1 MKKRALMA
9 FPKLTATEEMKQIA
23 ASDMPRKEKTKY
35 GYVTEVCDYYVY
47 LRCVVQAGILKAA
60 LFFPDYLRLDGNNP
74 VYEVYLDKENRQFTT
89 YDCLN
94 QKWSEAKLD
103 RLDWKHWYAKSSW
116 VSEEEAAVIQT
127 YLDNDKRGAS
137 AILQFQRA
145 VRDEQLVQR
154 HRLETDPW
162 DKDLEQVPEL
172 PKDWNRWVNKVAI
185 QQNYIYYHYKK
196 GGAKTGYCTYCEKEV
211 PIKGHPHH
219 NQEGY
224 CSCCRHPVVFKAYG
238 RAGYMQTEKYFAYL
252 IQRCKDGFVVREFQA
267 DRTYRKESLPNS
279 KLYCQEIRRTIYD
292 RELKPR
298 SYYWGMYKQRNMR
311 WISCSPCS
319 YDWHGAENGRVY
331 GKTLPHLE
339 KHELRC
345 TGLVQWIRKQKS
357 IDPESYLAVW
367 RRLPQM
373 EQIWKSGL
381 SKLTKECFKNCDVV
395 RQMILYPEAPRL
407 IRALGLDSQGFNR
420 LRQMDGDTEDL
431 GWLQVEK
438 KRGKPITNELLRWFR
453 IHKIRAKDILF
464 IVDRMSP
471 LQICNYLQKQK
482 KYFDGSLH
490 NLSFIE
496 DLELMAGNR
505 ILVSKRNMIIPHV
518 EENLD
523 RGGFSMVD
531 TIPHVC
537 PCCGQPTRIHES
549 SGKGENGEDR
559 IIKTLYCDNPDCET
573 RRLKKFV
580 HFVSQKAMDIEGLSE
595 ATLEKFIG
603 QGFIHS
609 YLDIY
614 RLDRYRAEIVRMDGF
629 GEKSWQ
635 RLWDAI
641 QQSRNTTFE
650 RYLISMDIPMIGNT
664 ASKVLGRVFHYDLDE
679 FRDAVYGGY
688 DFRQLPDFGETLHN
702 NIHDWFCVEDN
713 FCIWE
718 ELQTMMSIQK
728 PAVAEHSEDRVQD
741 NPFVGKTI
749 VVTGKVEPYTRDGIN
764 DLIESLGAHAGSSV
778 SKKTD
783 YLVCGE
789 NAGSKLSKARDLGVT
804 VLSPAEFFSMAGAE

>member
-1 MKKRALMA
+1 MIAYKGFRPGLICRGYQFVMG
-9 FPKLTATEEMKQIA
+9 LNTTE
-23 ASDMPRKEKTKY
+23 
-35 GYVTEVCDYYVY
+35 
-47 LRCVVQAGILKAA
+47 KANC
-60 LFFPDYLRLDGNNP
+60 R
-74 VYEVYLDKENRQFTT
+74 ENGFHCAEDPL
-89 YDCLN
+89 DCL
-94 QKWSEAKLD
+94 
-103 RLDWKHWYAKSSW
+103 
-116 VSEEEAAVIQT
+116 
-127 YLDNDKRGAS
+127 
-137 AILQFQRA
+137 
-145 VRDEQLVQR
+145 
-154 HRLETDPW
+154 
-162 DKDLEQVPEL
+162 
-172 PKDWNRWVNKVAI
+172 
-185 QQNYIYYHYKK
+185 
-196 GGAKTGYCTYCEKEV
+196 
-211 PIKGHPHH
+211 
-219 NQEGY
+219 
-224 CSCCRHPVVFKAYG
+224 
-238 RAGYMQTEKYFAYL
+238 
-252 IQRCKDGFVVREFQA
+252 
-267 DRTYRKESLPNS
+267 
-279 KLYCQEIRRTIYD
+279 
-292 RELKPR
+292 
-298 SYYWGMYKQRNMR
+298 SYY
-311 WISCSPCS
+311 SS
-319 YDWHGAENGRVY
+319 
-331 GKTLPHLE
+331 LE
-339 KHELRC
+339 HSEYYIVNAGGDIDEDEHDSKIACTELTVIKR
-345 TGLVQWIRKQKS
+345 
-357 IDPESYLAVW
+357 
-367 RRLPQM
+367 
-373 EQIWKSGL
+373 
-381 SKLTKECFKNCDVV
+381 LTKEELFLHGLAYMVDHPRRVWSSHVAANRAMANCGYAVV
-395 RQMILYPEAPRL
+395 RGKDPVATGRLGDILAFAKEAP
-407 IRALGLDSQGFNR
+407 DSESIVQVAVGR
-420 LRQMDGDTEDL
+420 IDGVTL
-431 GWLQVEK
+431 
-438 KRGKPITNELLRWFR
+438 
-453 IHKIRAKDILF
+453 
-464 IVDRMSP
+464 
-471 LQICNYLQKQK
+471 
-482 KYFDGSLH
+482 
-490 NLSFIE
+490 
-496 DLELMAGNR
+496 
-505 ILVSKRNMIIPHV
+505 SKRNMIIPHV

-523 RGGFSMVD
+523 RGGFSMAD

-549 SGKGENGEDR
+549 SGKGEKSEDR

-718 ELQTMMSIQK
+718 ELQTMMNIQK

>member
-311 WISCSPCS
+311 
-319 YDWHGAENGRVY
+319 
-331 GKTLPHLE
+331 
-339 KHELRC
+339 
-345 TGLVQWIRKQKS
+345 
-357 IDPESYLAVW
+357 
-367 RRLPQM
+367 
-373 EQIWKSGL
+373 
-381 SKLTKECFKNCDVV
+381 
-395 RQMILYPEAPRL
+395 
-407 IRALGLDSQGFNR
+407 
-420 LRQMDGDTEDL
+420 
-431 GWLQVEK
+431 
-438 KRGKPITNELLRWFR
+438 
-453 IHKIRAKDILF
+453 
-464 IVDRMSP
+464 
-471 LQICNYLQKQK
+471 
-482 KYFDGSLH
+482 
-490 NLSFIE
+490 
-496 DLELMAGNR
+496 
-505 ILVSKRNMIIPHV
+505 
-518 EENLD
+518 
-523 RGGFSMVD
+523 
-531 TIPHVC
+531 
-537 PCCGQPTRIHES
+537 
-549 SGKGENGEDR
+549 
-559 IIKTLYCDNPDCET
+559 
-573 RRLKKFV
+573 
-580 HFVSQKAMDIEGLSE
+580 
-595 ATLEKFIG
+595 
-603 QGFIHS
+603 
-609 YLDIY
+609 
-614 RLDRYRAEIVRMDGF
+614 
-629 GEKSWQ
+629 
-635 RLWDAI
+635 
-641 QQSRNTTFE
+641 
-650 RYLISMDIPMIGNT
+650 
-664 ASKVLGRVFHYDLDE
+664 
-679 FRDAVYGGY
+679 
-688 DFRQLPDFGETLHN
+688 
-702 NIHDWFCVEDN
+702 
-713 FCIWE
+713 
-718 ELQTMMSIQK
+718 
-728 PAVAEHSEDRVQD
+728 
-741 NPFVGKTI
+741 
-749 VVTGKVEPYTRDGIN
+749 
-764 DLIESLGAHAGSSV
+764 
-778 SKKTD
+778 
-783 YLVCGE
+783 
-789 NAGSKLSKARDLGVT
+789 
-804 VLSPAEFFSMAGAE
+804 

>member
-1 MKKRALMA
+1 MEQNTLRKQRELTDRLNRYRNEYYNLNSPSVSDAVYDRLFEELQDLESATGVQMSNSPTNTVGYPAVSKLEKTNHSIPLLSLDKGKNAEDLCRFMGEHQVMFMLKLDGLTI
-9 FPKLTATEEMKQIA
+9 KLTYENGELVEAATRGDGDEGEIVTHNARAISGIPAHIQYPGRLVVTGEAFIRPRDFERLNTSIVDENGETYKNGRNLA
-23 ASDMPRKEKTKY
+23 AGSVRLRDAGECMERCVTFMPFNVLEGFDDLPRKSERLKEIRPLGFTPCKYLVTKRPLTQAE
-35 GYVTEVCDYYVY
+35 TED
-47 LRCVVQAGILKAA
+47 GIKQL
-60 LFFPDYLRLDGNNP
+60 
-74 VYEVYLDKENRQFTT
+74 Q
-89 YDCLN
+89 
-94 QKWSEAKLD
+94 Q
-103 RLDWKHWYAKSSW
+103 YAKDSDIPIDGI
-116 VSEEEAAVIQT
+116 VVT
-127 YLDNDKRGAS
+127 YNDIAFSKRCG
-137 AILQFQRA
+137 RTG
-145 VRDEQLVQR
+145 
-154 HRLETDPW
+154 H
-162 DKDLEQVPEL
+162 
-172 PKDWNRWVNKVAI
+172 
-185 QQNYIYYHYKK
+185 HYKD
-196 GGAKTGYCTYCEKEV
+196 GL
-211 PIKGHPHH
+211 
-219 NQEGY
+219 
-224 CSCCRHPVVFKAYG
+224 AYKF
-238 RAGYMQTEKYFAYL
+238 EDDL
-252 IQRCKDGFVVREFQA
+252 H
-267 DRTYRKESLPNS
+267 ESLLQYIEWTPGRTG
-279 KLYCQEIRRTIYD
+279 EIAPVAVFTPV
-292 RELKPR
+292 E
-298 SYYWGMYKQRNMR
+298 
-311 WISCSPCS
+311 
-319 YDWHGAENGRVY
+319 
-331 GKTLPHLE
+331 
-339 KHELRC
+339 
-345 TGLVQWIRKQKS
+345 
-357 IDPESYLAVW
+357 IDGCEVS
-367 RRLPQM
+367 
-373 EQIWKSGL
+373 
-381 SKLTKECFKNCDVV
+381 
-395 RQMILYPEAPRL
+395 
-407 IRALGLDSQGFNR
+407 RA
-420 LRQMDGDTEDL
+420 
-431 GWLQVEK
+431 
-438 KRGKPITNELLRWFR
+438 
-453 IHKIRAKDILF
+453 
-464 IVDRMSP
+464 
-471 LQICNYLQKQK
+471 
-482 KYFDGSLH
+482 SLH

-549 SGKGENGEDR
+549 SGKGENGENR

-688 DFRQLPDFGETLHN
+688 DFRQLPDFGEILHN